1 MEITVED
8 WLRLEA
14 RLAAL
19 ELAIVAIAATPPAGD
34 TLESLKEIGRSS
46 ESVSAR
52 VDQRLAA
59 LQLRVEGALAEL
71 VDQAQ
76 LHRARS
82 KD

>member
-19 ELAIVAIAATPPAGD
+19 ELAIVSLAATKPGGD
-34 TLESLKEIGRSS
+34 TLESLKEINRSS
-46 ESVSAR
+46 EDVSAR

-59 LQLRVEGALAEL
+59 LQLRVEAALAEL

-76 LHRARS
+76 MHRER
-82 KD
+82 KDD

>member
-19 ELAIVAIAATPPAGD
+19 ELAIVAIAATHSGADPLA
-34 TLESLKEIGRSS
+34 SLKEVGRSS
-46 ESVSAR
+46 EDVSAR

-76 LHRARS
+76 LHRSR
-82 KD
+82 KET

>member
-19 ELAIVAIAATPPAGD
+19 ELAIVAIAASPPATD
-34 TLESLKEIGRSS
+34 SLESLKEIGRSS
-46 ESVSAR
+46 EDVSAK

-71 VDQAQ
+71 IDQAQ
-76 LHRARS
+76 LHRSRK